1 MREYMNIRFR
11 DVTTGIVDARAVLEI
26 LPGIMINEITILKK
40 NNNIIV
46 ELPQKSFKGKDEKI
60 HFLNIITFENE
71 NQETIWKMEVKEEY
85 LKWRKKN
92 KKVLVYDS
100 E

>member
-1 MREYMNIRFR
+1 MNIRFR

-40 NNNIIV
+40 NNNVIV

>member
-71 NQETIWKMEVKEEY
+71 NQETIWKMEVKEAY